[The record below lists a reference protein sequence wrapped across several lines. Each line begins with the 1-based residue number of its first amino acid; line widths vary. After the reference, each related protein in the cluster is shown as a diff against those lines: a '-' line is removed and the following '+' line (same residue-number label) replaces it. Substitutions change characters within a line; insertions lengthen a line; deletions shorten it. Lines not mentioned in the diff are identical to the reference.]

1 MRPGAFHLSFAAAL
15 ALILAAPANPASAA
29 PQARGAGAAGAGHV
43 FHMAHRGGLRA
54 RIGQGRVLGPRLPAF
69 RHGAGRF
76 DRRDRFGHGYGG
88 LLGLPIGYG
97 YGAWDDGY
105 AGYNEEPEPA
115 PKPEWPTRVGIPPS
129 PVAPPAIYVIG
140 GGRKAAAAPRK
151 RSAASAPAAGGSA
164 QVASAPRFIPVPSG
178 R

>member
-15 ALILAAPANPASAA
+15 ALILAAPANHASAA
-29 PQARGAGAAGAGHV
+29 PQARGGGAGPGHS
-43 FHMAHRGGLRA
+43 FHMPHRGGLRA
-54 RIGQGRVLGPRLPAF
+54 RIGQGRVLGPRFSAF

-76 DRRDRFGHGYGG
+76 GHRDRFGYGYGG

-97 YGAWDDGY
+97 YGPWDDGY
-105 AGYNEEPEPA
+105 ARYAEEPEPV

-140 GGRKAAAAPRK
+140 GGRKAAAAPRR
-151 RSAASAPAAGGSA
+151 RSAGPGSATGGSA
-164 QVASAPRFIPVPSG
+164 QVAAAPRFIPVPSG